1 MTPAGG
7 FRVHESVVSSLQRG
21 PPLWAWGRSEA
32 GDLGRQGPGGTFRLR
47 GQVPLIILGVGL
59 PRKRDASAVLG
70 TWDRALQAV
79 PFPSSCWPETR
90 AGLARRWPWGP
101 AVG

>member
-1 MTPAGG
+1 M
-7 FRVHESVVSSLQRG
+7 
-21 PPLWAWGRSEA
+21 
-32 GDLGRQGPGGTFRLR
+32 
-47 GQVPLIILGVGL
+47 IILGVGL